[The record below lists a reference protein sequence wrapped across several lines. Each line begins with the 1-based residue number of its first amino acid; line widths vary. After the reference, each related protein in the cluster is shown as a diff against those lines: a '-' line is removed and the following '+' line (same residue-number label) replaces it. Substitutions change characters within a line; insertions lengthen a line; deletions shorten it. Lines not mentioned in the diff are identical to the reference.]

1 MDQGGLR
8 FGSRRVKVWTEV
20 ELRFGSSRVKVWTQV
35 ELRFWI
41 KIGLRFRLSKG

>member
-20 ELRFGSSRVKVWTQV
+20 ELRFGSSRVKV
-35 ELRFWI
+35 LDHGRAKAWI
-41 KIGLRFRLSKG
+41 KVGLRFGSR